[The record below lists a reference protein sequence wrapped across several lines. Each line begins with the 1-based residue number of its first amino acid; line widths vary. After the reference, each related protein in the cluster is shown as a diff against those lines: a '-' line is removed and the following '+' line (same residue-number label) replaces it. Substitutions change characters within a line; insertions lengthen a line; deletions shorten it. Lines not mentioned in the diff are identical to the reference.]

1 MPRLP
6 VNASQASLIPRLT
19 TPCSLMTHGEQF
31 SGVDAGEASPSGLG
45 KETESCPASKSPW
58 FQMPKQ
64 RLVAAGPGLLW
75 HLPGVLGQTI
85 RVWVSAG
92 FALGSYL
99 CSDTQFSAFPS
110 PPPPSKL
117 VAHTPA
123 RGLIGS
129 SVPKPQPWGL
139 HQLVTLFL
147 MLDIR
152 VKFAHSPLTLF

>member
-6 VNASQASLIPRLT
+6 VNSGQAALIPRLT
-19 TPCSLMTHGEQF
+19 TRCSLMTHREHF
-31 SGVDAGEASPSGLG
+31 SGADAGEASPSDLG
-45 KETESCPASKSPW
+45 KGTESCPAAKSPW

-75 HLPGVLGQTI
+75 HLPSVLGQTL
-85 RVWVSAG
+85 RVWVSAC

-99 CSDTQFSAFPS
+99 CSDTQFSAFP
-110 PPPPSKL
+110 PPPSKL
-117 VAHTPA
+117 VAHPPA
-123 RGLIGS
+123 RGLNGS

-139 HQLVTLFL
+139 HQLVTLFI